1 MSNRLRITELF
12 YSIQG
17 ESQSVG
23 LPTVFVRLTGCPLRC
38 AYCDTTYAFHG
49 GEQIFIADILEKI
62 KAYNTSYVTV
72 TGGEPLA
79 QKPCIDLLKLLC
91 DEHYTVSLETSG
103 ALCLSPVDPRVIKV
117 MDLKTPSSG
126 ECEKNLFSNLQ
137 YLTEQDQLKF
147 VICNRTDYLWA
158 KEMIGKHQIEG
169 ICEILMSPSFG
180 QVALKL
186 LAEWIL
192 QDQLRVRLQT
202 QLHKLIWGDEPGR

>member
-38 AYCDTTYAFHG
+38 AYCDTSYAFHE
-49 GEQIFIADILEKI
+49 GEQMLIPDVIGKI

-91 DEHYTVSLETSG
+91 DERYTVSLETSG
-103 ALCLSPVDPRVIKV
+103 ALCISQVDPRVIKV

-147 VICNRTDYLWA
+147 VICGRTDYQWA
-158 KEMIGKHQIEG
+158 KDMIDKYQIEG
-169 ICEILMSPSFG
+169 ACEILMSPSFG
-180 QVALKL
+180 QITLKS

-192 QDQLRVRLQT
+192 QDQLAVRLQT
-202 QLHKLIWGDEPGR
+202 QLHKLIWDDEPGR

>member
-38 AYCDTTYAFHG
+38 AYCDTSYAFHE
-49 GEQIFIADILEKI
+49 GEQMLIPDVIGKI

-91 DEHYTVSLETSG
+91 DERYTVSLETSG
-103 ALCLSPVDPRVIKV
+103 ALCLSQVDPRVIKV
-117 MDLKTPSSG
+117 MDLKTPLSG

-147 VICNRTDYLWA
+147 VICGRADYQWA
-158 KEMIGKHQIEG
+158 KEMIEKYKIEG
-169 ICEILMSPSFG
+169 VCEILMSPSFG
-180 QVALKL
+180 QVTLKS

-192 QDQLRVRLQT
+192 QDQLAVRLQT

>member
-38 AYCDTTYAFHG
+38 AYCDTSYAFHE
-49 GEQIFIADILEKI
+49 GEQMLIPDVIGKI

-91 DEHYTVSLETSG
+91 DERYTVSLETSG
-103 ALCLSPVDPRVIKV
+103 ALCISQVDPRVIKV

-147 VICNRTDYLWA
+147 VICGRTDYQWA
-158 KEMIGKHQIEG
+158 KDMIDKYQIEG
-169 ICEILMSPSFG
+169 ACEILMSPSFG
-180 QVALKL
+180 QITLKS

-192 QDQLRVRLQT
+192 QDQLAVRLQT